1 MVIIISFKDII
12 SIINKMYK
20 DAMGHTLNKRTP
32 NCLYL
37 SSSLAK
43 NLAATGAISTP
54 MMEAAFGEM

>member
-1 MVIIISFKDII
+1 MAIIVKFQKH
-12 SIINKMYK
+12 
-20 DAMGHTLNKRTP
+20 AMGLTLNKRTP

-43 NLAATGAISTP
+43 NLAATAATSTP